1 MDAKSKTEGERY
13 GSSLYSALP
22 CILVGKATIA
32 QTTHSSSLN
41 VAKATHAMLPFAPG
55 ARAVIRDEEWLI
67 RRVDPSTD
75 GGWLLTCDGI
85 SHLVRSQSA
94 LFLTELEDDI
104 EVLDPAKTLLVPD
117 TSPTYNAT
125 ILYLESLRRRSVA
138 NDEKVHLGHR
148 GVMNLVPYQLD
159 PALQA
164 LRQPRSRILIADAVG
179 LGKTMEAGV
188 LATELIQRGR
198 GKRILVVTQKA
209 MLTQFQ
215 KEWWSRFSIP
225 LVRLDSVGLA
235 RVRNRIPANHN
246 PFNYFDRSII
256 SIDTLKSNLEYRNYL
271 ENAWWDIIVI
281 DECHNVA
288 ARAGETGLSRRAR
301 LAKLLATRSD
311 TLMLLSATPHDGSAR
326 SFASLMSLLDPTA
339 ISDPDDYTPDD
350 FRSKGLVIRRFKK
363 DIRDQVTADFQ
374 ERTTTCLRKPA
385 SAHEEAAYRALLAVA
400 FTQGGQHKA
409 GRQSELQRIGL
420 QKALFSSP
428 AAALESTQKRIA
440 LLKAKTV
447 TTADEATELQ
457 GLDVLD
463 DALQALTKDTAATSF
478 SKYQRLLE
486 HLRSTEFGWKA
497 QDASDRLVIFSER
510 IETLRWL
517 SERLREDLKLKAN
530 QIEVLHGQMADTDQ
544 QDLVERFG
552 RLDDPMHILL
562 CSDVASE
569 GLNLHYFCHR
579 LVHFD
584 LPWSLMVFQQRNGRV
599 DRYGQKHQPH
609 IVYLFTETV
618 NDKIKGDM
626 RILEILEEKDEQA
639 LLNLGDPSA
648 FLNVFDPEKEAEK
661 VSGFM
666 ADGLTPEQVEATMEK
681 AATAKDDN
689 DGDWLMQLFGG
700 SAADTA
706 VEQGAATS
714 TPNSPAQQG
723 SSIDH
728 IDEPAS
734 LFNSDF
740 HYAKTALT
748 QLNQGQ
754 TLCQWAAQD
763 TDQII
768 TITAPLDL
776 QDRLR
781 QLPREVQADS
791 DHYSLCADPKRM
803 AEAIETARQA
813 RAEEDTWPQL
823 HYLWPQHPIMDWLG
837 DRVLTHFGRHRAPML
852 QSHKLQPSEQAF
864 ILMSLVPNRKG
875 QPLLVEWQVA
885 SRTDDGSGT
894 SAFVLEPFESFLTRS
909 GLKAGGLPNRGHTPQ
924 LDAVIESMQS
934 ALPAAVQTMQAYML
948 QKQAT
953 FAAHLTQRLEGTLAE
968 LQRLQGRQMEQLALD
983 LEKQLETVKRGRFEQ
998 RKQQINRVFDDYRQW
1013 VHDTLTTEPQ
1023 PWIQV
1028 LAGVCHP
1035 ASVSSSG
1042 AGV

>member
-1 MDAKSKTEGERY
+1 M
-13 GSSLYSALP
+13 LLP
-22 CILVGKATIA
+22 Y
-32 QTTHSSSLN
+32 
-41 VAKATHAMLPFAPG
+41 APG
-55 ARAVIRDEEWLI
+55 SRVVIRDEEWLI
-67 RRVDPSTD
+67 RRADPSTD
-75 GGWLLTCDGI
+75 GGWLLTCDGV
-85 SHLVRSQSA
+85 SDLVRGTGA
-94 LFLTELEDDI
+94 LFLSALEDHI
-104 EVLDPAKTLLVPD
+104 EVLDPAKTELVPD
-117 TSPTYNAT
+117 TSPTFNASL
-125 ILYLESLRRRSVA
+125 LYLESLRRRNVP
-138 NDEKVHLGHR
+138 NDEKIHLGHR

-179 LGKTMEAGV
+179 LGKTLEAGV

-271 ENAWWDIIVI
+271 ENAWWDVIVI

-339 ISDPDDYTPDD
+339 ISDPDDYTPED

-363 DIRDQVTADFQ
+363 DIRDQVTDEFR
-374 ERTTTCLRKPA
+374 ERQTTCLHQAA
-385 SAHEEAAYRALLAVA
+385 SALEEAAYRALLEVA

-409 GRQSELQRIGL
+409 GRQQELQRIGL
-420 QKALFSSP
+420 QKGLFSSP
-428 AAALESTQKRIA
+428 AAALESTAKRIQ
-440 LLKAKTV
+440 LLSAKSGQSS
-447 TTADEATELQ
+447 DERTEEAGLQ
-457 GLDVLD
+457 VLHE
-463 DALQALTKDTAATSF
+463 ALQALVNDPGAKSF
-478 SKYQRLLE
+478 SKYQRLLTL
-486 HLRSTEFGWKA
+486 LRSADFGW
-497 QDASDRLVIFSER
+497 QVDDASDRLVIFSER
-510 IETLRWL
+510 IETLNWL
-517 SERLREDLKLKAN
+517 AQQLSTDLKLKKG
-530 QIEVLHGQMADTDQ
+530 QLEVLEGSMSDTQ
-544 QDLVERFG
+544 QQALVERFG
-552 RLDDPMHILL
+552 RLDDPLRVLL

-618 NDKIKGDM
+618 NERIKGDL
-626 RILEILEEKDEQA
+626 RILEILEKKDEQA
-639 LLNLGDPSA
+639 NFNLGDPSA
-648 FLNVFDPEKEAEK
+648 FLNVYDPDKEAEK
-661 VSGFM
+661 VTGFM
-666 ADGLTPEQVEATMEK
+666 ADGMSAEQVEATLDK
-681 AATAKDDN
+681 AAASTSDN
-689 DGDWLMQLFGG
+689 EADFLMQLFGG
-700 SAADTA
+700 SAGVD
-706 VEQGAATS
+706 GAASQPAPVSS
-714 TPNSPAQQG
+714 TA
-723 SSIDH
+723 H

-734 LFNSDF
+734 LFNGDF

-754 TLCQWAAQD
+754 ALCQWVAHDAD
-763 TDQII
+763 SII
-768 TITAPLDL
+768 ALTAPRDL
-776 QDRLR
+776 QERLR
-781 QLPREVQADS
+781 QLPREVQADN

-803 AEAIETARQA
+803 AVAIETARQA

-823 HYLWPQHPIMDWLG
+823 HYLWAQHPIMDWLG
-837 DRVLTHFGRHRAPML
+837 DRVLTHFGRHRAPLL
-852 QSHKLQPSEQAF
+852 QSPKMQPGEQAF

-875 QPLLVEWQVA
+875 QPLLVEWQVVH
-885 SRTDDGSGT
+885 RLTSGLGAGPFT
-894 SAFVLEPFESFLTRS
+894 LEPFDSFAQRA
-909 GLKAGGLPNRGHTPQ
+909 GLQAGKLPNRGHSPELT
-924 LDAVIESMQS
+924 LAATAMQA
-934 ALPAAVQTMQAYML
+934 ALPQAVATMHEFMVKQQTA
-948 QKQAT
+948 
-953 FAAHLTQRLEGTLAE
+953 FAARLEE
-968 LQRLQGRQMEQLALD
+968 RLQGTLDELKRLQASQLKQLTLD
-983 LEKQLETVKRGRFEQ
+983 LERQLETVKRGRYEQ
-998 RKQQINRVFDDYRQW
+998 RSQQIARVFDDYRQW

-1028 LAGVCHP
+1028 LAAVCHP
-1035 ASVSSSG
+1035 VSPAAATNVAG
-1042 AGV
+1042 A

>member
-1 MDAKSKTEGERY
+1 
-13 GSSLYSALP
+13 
-22 CILVGKATIA
+22 
-32 QTTHSSSLN
+32 
-41 VAKATHAMLPFAPG
+41 MLPFAPG

-440 LLKAKTV
+440 LLKAKT
-447 TTADEATELQ
+447 TATADEATELQ

-463 DALQALTKDTAATSF
+463 DALQALTKDTTAASF

-486 HLRSTEFGWKA
+486 HLRSIEFGWKV

-517 SERLREDLKLKAN
+517 RERLREDLRLKAN
-530 QIEVLHGQMADTDQ
+530 QIEVLHGQMADTEQ

-618 NDKIKGDM
+618 NDKIKGDL

-666 ADGLTPEQVEATMEK
+666 ADGLTPEQVEANMEK

-803 AEAIETARQA
+803 TEAIETARQA

-852 QSHKLQPSEQAF
+852 QSHKLQPGEQAF

-885 SRTDDGSGT
+885 SRLDDGSGK

-909 GLKAGGLPNRGHTPQ
+909 GLKAGGLPNRGHTPE
-924 LDAVIESMQS
+924 LDGVIESMQS

-953 FAAHLTQRLEGTLAE
+953 FAAQLTQRLEGTLAE
-968 LQRLQGRQMEQLALD
+968 LQRLQGRQMEQLTLD
-983 LEKQLETVKRGRFEQ
+983 LDNQLETIKRGRFEQ

-1035 ASVSSSG
+1035 ASLSSSG